1 MRGVIVF
8 HPGKNGR
15 NYIKFSPHFYT
26 ELTWRK
32 HNTWSSSVKFSR
44 GSGHPEVRNHCLH
57 LFSCPR
63 PTVLHEH
70 KAQFIPTLTETA
82 FITLSSHERLSGWEI
97 HRGEG
102 WREAR
107 AGAWRVALLWTPAAP
122 PCHRRARSGRPGAA
136 CARAKWSK
144 GFLTNNT
151 MHLKG

>member
-1 MRGVIVF
+1 MRGVTVF

-15 NYIKFSPHFYT
+15 NSIKFSPHFYT

-32 HNTWSSSVKFSR
+32 HNTWSSFVKFSR
-44 GSGHPEVRNHCLH
+44 GSARPEVRNHCQH

-63 PTVLHEH
+63 ATVLHEH

-82 FITLSSHERLSGWEI
+82 LSSHETLSGWEI

-107 AGAWRVALLWTPAAP
+107 AGAWHVALLWTPAAP
-122 PCHRRARSGRPGAA
+122 PCLRRARCGRPGAA

-144 GFLTNNT
+144 GFLANNT